1 MELPDTGGMHRLA
14 SQTDAVIVH
23 PKNIGRAREDDE
35 RRVGCRRGG
44 IRCHCRNRE
53 RGSLRGFRD
62 GFLVPL
68 RAIGL
73 HWDGRVF
80 TYSVVAHTLAVAA
93 R

>member
-1 MELPDTGGMHRLA
+1 MDGIHRLA

-23 PKNIGRAREDDE
+23 PKNIGRVREDEE
-35 RRVGCRRGG
+35 RRVGSRRGG
-44 IRCHCRNRE
+44 IRCHRPNRE

-62 GFLVPL
+62 CFLVPL

-73 HWDGRVF
+73 NWDRCVF
-80 TYSVVAHTLAVAA
+80 AYRAVTYTLAVAA